1 MPDKKSLQKLSYPK
15 ANEGKQVDNYHG
27 TKVPDPYRGLERW
40 SKGTES
46 WLEAQKKLTRKI
58 LAAITERPVIK
69 DYVTKLR
76 NHATP
81 GASFKIDGKHYWWLC
96 AAGQNYSVLYT
107 GDMPFATNA
116 RVVFDPNKLSDD
128 GSTKM
133 IWHKLSPN
141 NRYFLFC
148 TSEFGTDDEEV
159 RVFDLRRE
167 KILADK
173 HGAAE
178 VRWCSKSNGYYY
190 SRLDV
195 EDDSGKLPAS
205 CNIYYHQLGTDT
217 RHDVCVYKQVD
228 VPGRK
233 LRAGA
238 EVDTGSYLLVVVHD
252 QETEH
257 SSFLVKDLKQEGST
271 FVELLADGGK
281 DCSFVKANGKSRFW
295 IATRLDAPN
304 GRLIEI
310 NAHQPGKIK
319 EILPECNEILQS
331 VTTTS
336 AAIVASYLKDA
347 QSTLKE
353 FTRQG
358 KFVREI
364 PLPAMGYVDELES
377 EKRKRE
383 ITFDLES
390 YIATPA
396 TYSYNLDSGETTL
409 KQKIDVMYEPD
420 EYTSEQVF
428 YTSKD
433 GTRIPM
439 FISYKKGLELDGN
452 NPAYLY
458 GYGGFAVPI
467 VPEFSFFTLTL
478 MKLGF
483 VVAFANL
490 RGGGEYGEAW
500 HELGMKANKQNV
512 FDDFIASAEWLIAN
526 GYTNAGRL
534 SINGVS
540 NGGLL
545 VAAAITQRPD
555 LFKAAIVEVG
565 VLDMLRFSK
574 LEGSIW
580 EPEYGSP
587 DKEEDFQVLYAY
599 SPQHRLQNGV
609 EYPATMVMTGRYDDR
624 VLPAHSC
631 KFTAAL
637 QKAQGGDRPILLRVD
652 DKSGHSGAHTEAD
665 IIEAIT
671 DRVAFLVE
679 MLEVDISPLEK

>member
-1 MPDKKSLQKLSYPK
+1 
-15 ANEGKQVDNYHG
+15 
-27 TKVPDPYRGLERW
+27 
-40 SKGTES
+40 
-46 WLEAQKKLTRKI
+46 
-58 LAAITERPVIK
+58 
-69 DYVTKLR
+69 
-76 NHATP
+76 
-81 GASFKIDGKHYWWLC
+81 
-96 AAGQNYSVLYT
+96 
-107 GDMPFATNA
+107 
-116 RVVFDPNKLSDD
+116 
-128 GSTKM
+128 
-133 IWHKLSPN
+133 
-141 NRYFLFC
+141 
-148 TSEFGTDDEEV
+148 
-159 RVFDLRRE
+159 
-167 KILADK
+167 
-173 HGAAE
+173 
-178 VRWCSKSNGYYY
+178 
-190 SRLDV
+190 
-195 EDDSGKLPAS
+195 
-205 CNIYYHQLGTDT
+205 
-217 RHDVCVYKQVD
+217 
-228 VPGRK
+228 
-233 LRAGA
+233 
-238 EVDTGSYLLVVVHD
+238 
-252 QETEH
+252 
-257 SSFLVKDLKQEGST
+257 
-271 FVELLADGGK
+271 
-281 DCSFVKANGKSRFW
+281 
-295 IATRLDAPN
+295 
-304 GRLIEI
+304 
-310 NAHQPGKIK
+310 
-319 EILPECNEILQS
+319 
-331 VTTTS
+331 
-336 AAIVASYLKDA
+336 
-347 QSTLKE
+347 
-353 FTRQG
+353 
-358 KFVREI
+358 
-364 PLPAMGYVDELES
+364 
-377 EKRKRE
+377 
-383 ITFDLES
+383 
-390 YIATPA
+390 
-396 TYSYNLDSGETTL
+396 
-409 KQKIDVMYEPD
+409 MYEPD